1 MVFQFQGLINAVNK
15 IFPDAEHCFC
25 VRHLHQNF
33 QKAGHKG
40 EVLKNDMWAIAR
52 STNIPKWQ
60 HHMDILQADSATAFQ
75 WVEHLAPNTWIK
87 AFFSEFPK
95 CDM

>member
-1 MVFQFQGLINAVNK
+1 MQSTRYFLMQSI
-15 IFPDAEHCFC
+15 IFC

-60 HHMDILQADSATAFQ
+60 HHMDILQADSATAF
-75 WVEHLAPNTWIK
+75 
-87 AFFSEFPK
+87 
-95 CDM
+95 